1 MNVTA
6 KFSQKVDEREE
17 SGKSLLKPWLVRA
30 RRLLFTHR
38 LEVGLGVTAVVAPFV
53 RPTIASK
60 PLEIFFKALGL
71 GLVLTGLGVRVCAAG
86 FAGRHTRSQNIE
98 GGQLAT
104 AGPYAYVRN
113 PIYFGS
119 IILGFG
125 MVLLIGDR
133 RLLLPCALTFLALYL
148 GLISAE
154 EEFLSHKFK
163 WAYDD
168 YRQHVPR
175 LWPRYTAWSE
185 AVKTK
190 FDWQAVGGEWRLSL
204 ILALIWG
211 GFRAV
216 AAFRDRQAT
225 NLKTLSR

>member
-1 MNVTA
+1 MNAIA
-6 KFSQKVDEREE
+6 KFSQKIGEREG
-17 SGKSLLKPWLVRA
+17 SGESLLKPWLVRA
-30 RRLLFTHR
+30 GRLLFTHR

-53 RPTIASK
+53 RPTIAAK
-60 PLEIFFKALGL
+60 PLEICLKAVGL
-71 GLVLTGLGVRVCAAG
+71 GMVLTGLGVRMCAAG
-86 FAGRHTRSQNIE
+86 FAGRHTRSSNIE

-133 RLLLPCALTFLALYL
+133 RLLVPCVLTFLALYL
-148 GLISAE
+148 GLIPAE
-154 EEFLSHKFK
+154 EEFLSQKFQRE
-163 WAYDD
+163 YEE
-168 YRQHVPR
+168 YRRHVPR
-175 LWPRYTAWSE
+175 LLPRYTAWSG
-185 AVKTK
+185 AVKTR

-211 GFRAV
+211 GFRSLAV
-216 AAFRDRQAT
+216 LRDRQGT
-225 NLKTLSR
+225 NLKTLAQ